1 MKTEN
6 FVSHPQ
12 NNNDMFCL
20 QKLKDFKISDGIG
33 RSGEKDKFS
42 YTSLAYQ
49 IQNGRKN
56 GYMIRNLS
64 SFDSYML
71 FLLVYKIIIFVMIS
85 GIGGSGEKDK

>member
-49 IQNGRKN
+49 IYNGIKD
-56 GYMIRNLS
+56 GYMMRNLS
-64 SFDSYML
+64 GVSNPEWQKKWLYDEK
-71 FLLVYKIIIFVMIS
+71 LV
-85 GIGGSGEKDK
+85 

>member
-33 RSGEKDKFS
+33 RSGEKD
-42 YTSLAYQ
+42 
-49 IQNGRKN
+49 N
-56 GYMIRNLS
+56 
-64 SFDSYML
+64 
-71 FLLVYKIIIFVMIS
+71 FLTRVWRIKSRMV
-85 GIGGSGEKDK
+85 EKMAI